1 MAALGAVLS
10 VVGGMFVFML
20 LTSRSLDTASAKG
33 RHAVQAQQDAA
44 DLERVA
50 VDLETGVRGYLLTRD
65 QAFLAPYDAGRRSLA
80 AQTRG
85 LISQSP
91 AAQRPLAQ
99 TLDRSLGGYVRDYT
113 EPLVHAGATADV
125 SQSTREGK
133 RRLDTI
139 RTQFAAYDAAVGHVA
154 AGFRAHAQALRHR
167 MVWIAAIGAL
177 VSVLLLIALMIALHR
192 LILVPVRRVAGAAGE
207 LADGK
212 LDARVPDTGHG
223 EMRTLGSTFNSMAR
237 ALAARDED
245 LRVQTDRLQGILDHT
260 TTSIT
265 VKDSAGR
272 YLLVNAEMLR
282 LIGGKSEDEVLG
294 KLDEELFEEAVAAA
308 NRVTDVEV
316 LRTGKVKEFEREI
329 AGRAYSIVKV
339 PLKDAGGSVYATA
352 TMGMD
357 ITERKRALSDA
368 VEASRSKSE
377 FLANMSH
384 EIRTPLNGV
393 IGMTE
398 LLLESDLDSVQ
409 HEHALTAAR
418 SGEALLTVIDD
429 ILDFSKIEA
438 GKLELDRH
446 DFDLREAVEDVC
458 EMLAPQAHGKG
469 LELMA
474 WIDDD
479 VPTTVTG
486 DRGRLRQVLT
496 NLLSNAVKFTE
507 RGEVAV
513 RVRVARRVGGETVV
527 RFDVAD
533 TGIGIPQ
540 SAIDRLF
547 ESFSQADTSTTRRYG
562 GTGLGLTISR
572 QLVELMD
579 GEIGC
584 ESEPGTGSTFH
595 FTARLGL
602 PAAPRPARRGRHTLP
617 AALHVL
623 IVDDN
628 DTNRAIVEAYL
639 RARAV
644 RCETAASGPEA
655 LRVMHSA
662 ARAGEPF
669 EVVILDGQMPGMDG
683 IELAQAISM
692 APSLRAARLIMLTSS
707 VDRRPAAREAGV
719 HHYLTKPVRRAR
731 LLETVAEAMGTLAPA
746 KPAEDPRSG
755 APAAAGT
762 QAVLVVE
769 DNTVNQRVIE
779 AMLSKRGFAV
789 DCAATGREGL
799 SLITTNDYALVFMD
813 CQMPEMDGY
822 EATAALR
829 AAEAGL
835 QTHVKVVAMTANAMK
850 GDRERCLAAGMDDY
864 LSKPLRPEELDAVL
878 ERWVGAKPAPAAPQ
892 PATAVNK
899 ATVALVDE
907 VRLRVFRDDYPEIVG
922 QLVELFVDSTPPL
935 LGELREGAEAGDAR
949 AVRHAAHKLKGSCQN
964 IGASGM
970 AEQAA
975 RIEKDSAAEPG
986 QLATLEATYSA
997 TCDALRAALTPAVG

>member
-10 VVGGMFVFML
+10 VVGGMFVLML
-20 LTSRSLDTASAKG
+20 LTSRSLDKTSSQA
-33 RHAVQAQQDAA
+33 RHAIQSEQNASE
-44 DLERVA
+44 LERIA

-65 QAFLAPYDAGRRSLA
+65 ASFLQPYDVGRGSLA
-80 AQTRG
+80 RHTQS
-85 LISQSP
+85 LIVQ
-91 AAQRPLAQ
+91 APLAQ
-99 TLDRSLGGYVRDYT
+99 RRQAQAIGAALGAYVRDYT
-113 EPLVHAGATADV
+113 EPLVDLPAPPDV
-125 SQSTREGK
+125 DRATREGK
-133 RRLDTI
+133 RRLDAI
-139 RTQFAAYDAAVGHVA
+139 RAEFAAFNADIARVT
-154 AGFRAHAQALRHR
+154 AGYRAHAQALRHR

-177 VSVLLLIALMIALHR
+177 VSALLLIGLMFSLHR

-212 LDARVPDTGHG
+212 LGTRVPDAGYG
-223 EMRTLGSTFNSMAR
+223 EIGALASTFNLMAG
-237 ALAARDED
+237 ALAARDDD
-245 LRVQTDRLQGILDHT
+245 LRVQSDRLQGILDHT
-260 TTSIT
+260 TTSIS
-265 VKDSAGR
+265 VKDGDGR
-272 YLLVNAEMLR
+272 YLLANAEMLR
-282 LIGGKSEDEVLG
+282 LIGGVTEASVLG
-294 KLDEELFEEAVAAA
+294 RTDEDLFEEAVAAA

-316 LRTGKVKEFEREI
+316 LRTGEMKQFEREV
-329 AGRAYSIVKV
+329 AGLVYDIVKF
-339 PLKDAGGSVYATA
+339 PLKRPDGTVYATA
-352 TMGMD
+352 TMGVD

-398 LLLESDLDSVQ
+398 LLLESDLDPVQ
-409 HEHALTAAR
+409 RDHALTAAR
-418 SGEALLTVIDD
+418 SGEALLTVIND

-479 VPTTVTG
+479 VPTTVNG
-486 DRGRLRQVLT
+486 DRGRVRQVLT

-513 RVRVARRVGGETVV
+513 RVRVMRRAGDDALV
-527 RFDVAD
+527 RFDVVD
-533 TGIGIPQ
+533 TGIGIPE
-540 SAIDRLF
+540 SSIGRLF
-547 ESFSQADTSTTRRYG
+547 DSFAQADSSTTRRYG

-572 QLVELMD
+572 QLVELME

-584 ESEPGTGSTFH
+584 ESEPGVGSTFS
-595 FTARLGL
+595 FTARLGT
-602 PAAPRPARRGRHTLP
+602 PAVPRPARRGRHALP

-639 RARAV
+639 RARDV

-655 LRVMHSA
+655 LQVMHSA

-669 EVVILDGQMPGMDG
+669 EVVVLDGQMPGMDG

-731 LLETVAEAMGTLAPA
+731 LLETVAEAMGTLAPV
-746 KPAEDPRSG
+746 KPAADPRTG
-755 APAAAGT
+755 ASRGAGAHT
-762 QAVLVVE
+762 VLVVE
-769 DNTVNQRVIE
+769 DNAVNQRVIE

-789 DCAATGREGL
+789 DCAANGREGL
-799 SLITTNDYALVFMD
+799 AMIAADDYAVVFMD

-829 AAEAGL
+829 AAEARGDEHL
-835 QTHVKVVAMTANAMK
+835 TIVAMTANAMK
-850 GDRERCLAAGMDDY
+850 GDRERCLAVGMDDY

-878 ERWVGAKPAPAAPQ
+878 ERWLGAAPGPAAPAPAEDA
-892 PATAVNK
+892 AA
-899 ATVALVDE
+899 ALVDE
-907 VRLRVFRDDYPEIVG
+907 ARVRVFRDDYPEIVE

-935 LGELREGAEAGDAR
+935 LGELRQCAEAGDAE
-949 AVRHAAHKLKGSCQN
+949 AVKRAAHKLKGSCQN

-970 AEQAA
+970 AVQAA
-975 RIEKDSAAEPG
+975 EIEQVQAAAPT
-986 QLATLEATYSA
+986 QLATLEATYTA
-997 TCDALRAALTPAVG
+997 TCDALRAALMQAVG